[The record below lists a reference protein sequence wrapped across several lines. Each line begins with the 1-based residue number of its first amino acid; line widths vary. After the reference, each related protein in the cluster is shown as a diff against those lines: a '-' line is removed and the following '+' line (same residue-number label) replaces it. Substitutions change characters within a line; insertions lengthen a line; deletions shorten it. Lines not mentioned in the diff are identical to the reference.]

1 MGVVLLSFLKA
12 HIWLLSYWHF
22 FLKKPRYGCCPV
34 DIFKSPDM
42 VVVMLAFFFFLNSRH
57 GCRPVDTFK
66 IKSPNMVVV
75 LLEFLSNMT
84 HVLLASSSF
93 IKMC

>member
-42 VVVMLAFFFFLNSRH
+42 VVVMLAFFFFYIL
-57 GCRPVDTFK
+57 D
-66 IKSPNMVVV
+66 MVVV
-75 LLEFLSNMT
+75 LLT
-84 HVLLASSSF
+84 LL
-93 IKMC
+93 K